1 MVDKN
6 SEAPMAATIEA
17 SKLPVNHEK
26 TDMNSIA
33 ILEAVNTSY
42 VPFNGQQIITAM
54 AAGVAYVAMKP
65 IVENLGMSWGTQQQK
80 LMKQL
85 DKFNCIHMNMVAAD
99 GKLRKLLCLPLKKLN
114 GWLFSINPE
123 KVRADIRDKLIQ
135 YQEECFTVLHDYWT
149 KGHVV
154 NPRKAKKALPGKITT
169 EQQEAIKQ
177 LVMSRGQSLPKEKQA
192 KAMITMWS
200 SLKSHFG
207 CSYKEISEEQFSEA
221 LSLAARVP
229 LEGEFIGKQE
239 KKTNELSAKEA
250 NSLVWLW
257 DYANRSQALFREL
270 YPALKHIQSNYSGRC
285 YDYGHEFSYVIGTA
299 RDVLINHTRDVD
311 INEPDGPTNLSAW
324 IRLKNKE
331 LPPSV
336 HLY

>member
-1 MVDKN
+1 
-6 SEAPMAATIEA
+6 
-17 SKLPVNHEK
+17 
-26 TDMNSIA
+26 MNSIA

-65 IVENLGMSWGTQQQK
+65 IVENLGMSWSTQQTK
-80 LMKQL
+80 LMKQIS
-85 DKFNCIHMNMVAAD
+85 KFNCVHMNMVAAD

-149 KGHVV
+149 KGKAENARKKTSVDDRTPLRDAV
-154 NPRKAKKALPGKITT
+154 NMLVSKKHLMYP
-169 EQQEAIKQ
+169 EAY
-177 LVMSRGQSLPKEKQA
+177 
-192 KAMITMWS
+192 AMIHQRFNVDS
-200 SLKSHFG
+200 
-207 CSYKEISEEQFSEA
+207 IEELDESQIPQAVEYIH
-221 LSLAARVP
+221 RVV

-270 YPALKHIQSNYSGRC
+270 YPALKQIQSNYSGRC
-285 YDYGHEFSYVIGTA
+285 YDYGHEFSYVIGMA

-324 IRLKNKE
+324 MRLKNKE

-336 HLY
+336 HYY